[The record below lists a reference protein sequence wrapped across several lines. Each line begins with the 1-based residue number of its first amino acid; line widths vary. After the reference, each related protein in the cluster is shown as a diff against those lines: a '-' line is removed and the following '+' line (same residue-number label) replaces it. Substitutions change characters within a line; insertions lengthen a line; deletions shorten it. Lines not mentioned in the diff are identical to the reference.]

1 MSNETYS
8 ADECI
13 ENREKMHKR
22 INGVD
27 KSLAKIEGG
36 VGLMKWMIPLII
48 TVVSLLIGA
57 LVSVGYS
64 SINGKVDMIVNHFMI
79 HNTTADIKEVE
90 ANTP

>member
-1 MSNETYS
+1 MANEKFNS
-8 ADECI
+8 EEC
-13 ENREKMHKR
+13 EDHRLKMHTR

-48 TVVSLLIGA
+48 TMVSLLIGA
-57 LVSVGYS
+57 LVSVGYTS
-64 SINGKVDMIVNHFMI
+64 LNDKVDMIVNHFMI